1 MENIL
6 KKASEL
12 GHLLNQNE
20 IVIRFHELSEKLS
33 KSEASKELLEKLLK
47 ASQEFERKEKGGETI
62 EVQEKRDLSELQEE
76 AKNDSLI
83 SEYLA
88 TQVYYM
94 NILAQVNEAIANPK
108 GDPPKDSNII
118 LPGDSDKG
126 IIIT

>member
-20 IVIRFHELSEKLS
+20 IVKRFQELSEKLS

-47 ASQEFERKEKGGETI
+47 ASQEFEGKERGGETI
-62 EVQEKRDLSELQEE
+62 EVQEKRDLSELQEK
-76 AKNDSLI
+76 AKEDSLI